1 MDIRALNRALN
12 SEEFR
17 LGRLSLRSKPRYV
30 LVELTQGCNL
40 SCEMCRNSRIPLDA
54 RRMPKELFDRIAE
67 DLFPT
72 ADIVDLRGW
81 GESLLLPDIAVF
93 IRRVVES
100 GAAMRFVSNLSF
112 HRPDVIQLLTEYH
125 AYVAVSVDTADAAL
139 LRRLRGGARLDL
151 IKRNLAELVAG
162 YIRRWGST
170 ERLSIGCTVQ
180 RPALEGLS
188 GVVELAAEVGIRHL
202 RLFAVEVPDD
212 SDLSLEGHEEA
223 IASTLVRVVET
234 ARRVGVAV
242 SAGTCLGDVIP
253 PPAPVRSCL
262 RYWSSATVSY
272 AGLVG
277 FCDHLIGP
285 LTETEG
291 IGSLQT
297 ESFEALWNGRLIQS
311 LRAGV
316 LQNAA
321 ECRKCRTKRHIEF
334 EDLFEP
340 DLARERQ
347 WLTPP
352 CPSGPN
358 RELGDVE
365 TSRG

>member
-1 MDIRALNRALN
+1 MDIRALNSTLN
-12 SEEFR
+12 SEEFH

-40 SCEMCRNSRIPLDA
+40 SCEMCRNSRIPVGA

-72 ADIVDLRGW
+72 AEIVDLRGW
-81 GESLLLPDIAVF
+81 GESLLLPDIALF
-93 IRRVVES
+93 IRRVAES

-112 HRPDVIQLLTEYH
+112 HRPEVLQLLTEYH
-125 AYVAVSVDTADAAL
+125 SYVAVSVDTADAAL

-162 YIRRWGST
+162 YIRRWGSA

-180 RPALEGLS
+180 RPALEGVF
-188 GVVELAAEVGIRHL
+188 GVVELAAEVGIPHL
-202 RLFAVEVPDD
+202 RLFAVEVPDED
-212 SDLSLEGHEEA
+212 ELSLEGQQEA
-223 IASTLVRVVET
+223 IASALVRVVET
-234 ARRVGVAV
+234 AKRLGLAV

-253 PPAPVRSCL
+253 PPTPVRPCL

-272 AGLVG
+272 TGLVG

-285 LTETEG
+285 LTEVEAL
-291 IGSLQT
+291 GSLRT
-297 ESFEALWNGRLIQS
+297 ESFEALWNGPLIQS
-311 LRAGV
+311 LRAGA

-347 WLTPP
+347 WLSPP
-352 CPSGPN
+352 SPSGLN